1 MAPRPIFFWIIFFKL
16 HVYEIVK
23 LLTKRFAITTFLL
36 LTVQPIF
43 SQSSRIDS
51 LEDVLDDAEG
61 INRYEAL
68 IGLMQEHNKLNDY
81 ETALD
86 YAREAYR
93 LALAV
98 GDSSKIARGGRSQ
111 GVLLVKLDRTL
122 EAVEILSKTLPIARR
137 NNLKTEYQA
146 ILSNLGIAYTFQA
159 KYDEALKVH
168 FETLQLRE
176 KDNDYVGTNYT
187 LNNIGLVYFKLKNY
201 PKALEFYHKALALRE
216 HTNNEGVERILIN
229 IGLCYNQTKNFEE
242 AGKYFD
248 EGFKFCGSNCSPNII
263 VEGKF
268 GLGVAKYRL
277 HEYDEAKSYFEQS
290 LTIARQ
296 INNLRFQAENLVYL
310 AHIFVKLNDYPNAKN
325 ALNESEKISKAES
338 YNELLIETYKEFAT
352 VYNKSND
359 FQKASD
365 YQQLYIHLKDS
376 IYSERLI
383 DNIAKVQ
390 TQYAER
396 ENIKTIADNQA
407 VIRQQ
412 RYLNVAIAI
421 IAILA
426 GLLILVLQRS
436 NRVSKQVNAQLSEAK
451 ETIQQQNKLLEI
463 KNKDLDREV
472 ERKTADLER
481 VNISLKQVNDELD
494 NFIYKTSHD
503 IRGPLASL
511 KGMCNVALMDVTDE
525 VALDYLRKLDATAER
540 LNSILTR
547 LLIINQI
554 NNSKLSLNRIDFN
567 RIINDII
574 LLEKKKGL
582 PSKIEIRKKIAEDP
596 NIFIQ
601 SDREL
606 VRIVLENLIDNAI
619 KFYNDS
625 DRVNSFV
632 EINIANTPEGV
643 KARVIDNGIGI
654 SESNPGKLFQM
665 FFRASERS
673 EIGGIG
679 LYIVKTATS
688 KIGGKVGLLTTPEGF
703 TEFYVLFPPQPPSND
718 LLQPLQSSMM
728 PLSTA
733 NPFV

>member
-1 MAPRPIFFWIIFFKL
+1 MWAQSKEDSL
-16 HVYEIVK
+16 TA
-23 LLTKRFAITTFLL
+23 LLELKEGSERISPMIELARHYATTNRFDVALPFAIEAQELALEKGDSAQF
-36 LTVQPIF
+36 VR
-43 SQSSRIDS
+43 SGRIRGQILNRLQRVKEAS
-51 LEDVLDDAEG
+51 EVLIEILPTAKRNNYRADYKT
-61 INRYEAL
+61 I
-68 IGLMQEHNKLNDY
+68 LNN
-81 ETALD
+81 
-86 YAREAYR
+86 
-93 LALAV
+93 LALAY
-98 GDSSKIARGGRSQ
+98 A
-111 GVLLVKLDRTL
+111 
-122 EAVEILSKTLPIARR
+122 
-137 NNLKTEYQA
+137 
-146 ILSNLGIAYTFQA
+146 FQA
-159 KYDEALKVH
+159 KYDEALKLH
-168 FETLQLRE
+168 FQTLQMRE
-176 KDNDYVGTNYT
+176 ADHELTEISAS

-201 PKALEFYHKALALRE
+201 PEALSYYLKAIETKKLSGSTDDLEIYY
-216 HTNNEGVERILIN
+216 TNT
-229 IGLCYNQTKNFEE
+229 GLCYNQLKDYKT
-242 AGKYFD
+242 ALRYFD
-248 EGFKFCGSNCSPNII
+248 DAIDLCTNECPDRHMIDTNF
-263 VEGKF
+263 GK
-268 GLGVAKYRL
+268 GVA
-277 HEYDEAKSYFEQS
+277 SF
-290 LTIARQ
+290 
-296 INNLRFQAENLVYL
+296 NLRNYSVARDFFNASLKISKGNSNKRFVAENLIYL
-310 AHIFVKLNDYPNAKN
+310 AHIAVHERKLDEAIPFLRECEAIAK
-325 ALNESEKISKAES
+325 EGGFG
-338 YNELLIETYKEFAT
+338 ELLIESYREFAQ
-352 VYNKSND
+352 VYNLKSD
-359 FQKASD
+359 FENASK
-365 YQQLYIHLKDS
+365 YQNNYIHLKDS
-376 IYSERLI
+376 IYSEELI
-383 DNIAKVQ
+383 TNIAKVQ

-472 ERKTADLER
+472 EKKTADLER

-511 KGMCNVALMDVTDE
+511 KGMCNVALMDVTDDI
-525 VALDYLRKLDATAER
+525 ALDYLRKLDATAER

-582 PSKIEIRKKIAEDP
+582 PSKIEIRRRISEDP
-596 NIFIQ
+596 NVSIQ

-688 KIGGKVGLLTTPEGF
+688 KIGGKVGLLTTPEGY
-703 TEFYVLFPPQPPSND
+703 TEFYVLFPPQPPSGD
-718 LLQPLQSSMM
+718 FLQPLQSTMSPM
-728 PLSTA
+728 STV

>member
-1 MAPRPIFFWIIFFKL
+1 
-16 HVYEIVK
+16 VYEISSYVAK
-23 LLTKRFAITTFLL
+23 FFFSAILFSVCFFSAAGQTEEQSLVNLVESSEGKNKIDPLIELSRFYANSNKF
-36 LTVQPIF
+36 
-43 SQSSRIDS
+43 D
-51 LEDVLDDAEG
+51 
-61 INRYEAL
+61 EAL
-68 IGLMQEHNKLNDY
+68 PHIVQAQEMSRSFGDSARFVRSGRIRGQILNRLERMTEASEVLTEILPVAKRNNYRADY
-81 ETALD
+81 KTVLNN
-86 YAREAYR
+86 
-93 LALAV
+93 LALAY
-98 GDSSKIARGGRSQ
+98 A
-111 GVLLVKLDRTL
+111 
-122 EAVEILSKTLPIARR
+122 
-137 NNLKTEYQA
+137 
-146 ILSNLGIAYTFQA
+146 FQA
-159 KYDEALKVH
+159 KYDDALKLH
-168 FETLQLRE
+168 FETLQMRE
-176 KDNDYVGTNYT
+176 ADNEVTEIST
-187 LNNIGLVYFKLKNY
+187 SLNNIGLVYFKLKNY
-201 PKALEFYHKALALRE
+201 KEALVYYLRA
-216 HTNNEGVERILIN
+216 VETQKKGGFSDDIEMYYTN
-229 IGLCYNQTKNFEE
+229 IGLCYNQLKDFEI
-242 AGKYFD
+242 ALKYFD
-248 EGFKFCGSNCSPNII
+248 DAFKICSKECAPRLRVDAN
-263 VEGKF
+263 F
-268 GLGVAKYRL
+268 GRGVAHYNLKNYDLAR
-277 HEYDEAKSYFEQS
+277 EYFNES
-290 LTIARQ
+290 LIASKAIPNR
-296 INNLRFQAENLVYL
+296 RFIAENLIYL
-310 AHIFVKLNDYPNAKN
+310 AHISVQEKKLD
-325 ALNESEKISKAES
+325 ESVPLLTECES
-338 YNELLIETYKEFAT
+338 IAREGGYTELMIETYREFAN
-352 VYNKSND
+352 VFNLKREYESAAK
-359 FQKASD
+359 
-365 YQQLYIHLKDS
+365 YQDRYIHLKDS

-383 DNIAKVQ
+383 TNIAKVQ

-472 ERKTADLER
+472 EKKTADLER

-582 PSKIEIRKKIAEDP
+582 PPKIEIRKKIADDP

-625 DRVNSFV
+625 ERVNSFV
-632 EINIANTPEGV
+632 EINISHTNEGV

-688 KIGGKVGLLTTPEGF
+688 KIGGKVGLLTTPEGY
-703 TEFYVLFPPQPPSND
+703 TEFYVLFPPQPPSHD
-718 LLQPLQSSMM
+718 TFQPLQNAVV
-728 PLSTA
+728 PLTA
-733 NPFV
+733 SPNPFL

>member
-1 MAPRPIFFWIIFFKL
+1 
-16 HVYEIVK
+16 VYEIFSSDGK
-23 LLTKRFAITTFLL
+23 KFFLTIFLL
-36 LTVQPIF
+36 IGFAVAWG
-43 SQSSRIDS
+43 QSAEDS
-51 LEDVLDDAEG
+51 LKNLVKTTDGQNQIDPLFELSRLYANRNQFTIALEYSIKAQELAKALGDSARFVRSGRLRGQILNRLDKLVEASEVLSEILPIAKRNNYRADYKT
-61 INRYEAL
+61 I
-68 IGLMQEHNKLNDY
+68 LNN
-81 ETALD
+81 
-86 YAREAYR
+86 
-93 LALAV
+93 LALAY
-98 GDSSKIARGGRSQ
+98 SF
-111 GVLLVKLDRTL
+111 L
-122 EAVEILSKTLPIARR
+122 
-137 NNLKTEYQA
+137 
-146 ILSNLGIAYTFQA
+146 A
-159 KYDEALKVH
+159 KYDEALKLH
-168 FETLQLRE
+168 FETLQMRE
-176 KDNDYVGTNYT
+176 ADKEYDAISTS
-187 LNNIGLVYFKLKNY
+187 LNNIGLVNFKMKNY
-201 PKALEFYHKALALRE
+201 KEALIYYLRAIE
-216 HTNNEGVERILIN
+216 TSKQSGSSQDLEMYYTNT
-229 IGLCYNQTKNFEE
+229 GLCYNQLKEYQV
-242 AGKYFD
+242 ALKYFD
-248 EGFKFCGSNCSPNII
+248 DALNLCGKECIPRLKVDANF
-263 VEGKF
+263 GK
-268 GLGVAKYRL
+268 GVAHYRL
-277 HEYDEAKSYFEQS
+277 KDYALSRGYFNQS
-290 LTIARQ
+290 LEVAKTIP
-296 INNLRFQAENLVYL
+296 NNRFIAENLIYL
-310 AHIFVKLNDYPNAKN
+310 AHINVSENKVDDAIPLLSECERLAK
-325 ALNESEKISKAES
+325 EGG
-338 YNELLIETYKEFAT
+338 YNELLIESYREFANVYSHKKEFQNAS
-352 VYNKSND
+352 VYKD
-359 FQKASD
+359 K
-365 YQQLYIHLKDS
+365 YIQLKDS
-376 IYSERLI
+376 IYNEKLI
-383 DNIAKVQ
+383 TNIAKVQ

-412 RYLNVAIAI
+412 RYLNIAIAI

-472 ERKTADLER
+472 EKKTADLER

-582 PSKIEIRKKIAEDP
+582 PSKIEIRKKISDGPE
-596 NIFIQ
+596 IFIQ

-632 EINIANTPEGV
+632 EINICNTAEGV

-679 LYIVKTATS
+679 LYIVKTATA
-688 KIGGKVGLLTTPEGF
+688 KIGGKVGLLTTPEGY
-703 TEFYVLFPPQPPSND
+703 TEFYVLFPSQAPSGD
-718 LLQPLQSSMM
+718 TWSALQTTVSPISA
-728 PLSTA
+728 T